1 MLIASL
7 LKFTNGRVDTI
18 DSAPEVFF
26 NGGTPTGSLG
36 SLVVTTDIPATFV
49 AGLGYDAA
57 GALCY
62 APAGAIETRVAGLA
76 VEAAG
81 RLLTSTSN
89 PIDHYVAGLPLTAD
103 GRLCINAPAP
113 PLNLSAF
120 SQGFSDAEFF

>member
-36 SLVVTTDIPATFV
+36 SLVVTSAVGSAFVGGLPYADGKLSVINAPPARYI
-49 AGLGYDAA
+49 AGLGVDAA
-57 GALCY
+57 GSVC
-62 APAGAIETRVAGLA
+62 VSA
-76 VEAAG
+76 VD
-81 RLLTSTSN
+81 

-103 GRLCINAPAP
+103 GRLCINTPTP

-120 SQGFSDAEFF
+120 SQGFSDAEFY